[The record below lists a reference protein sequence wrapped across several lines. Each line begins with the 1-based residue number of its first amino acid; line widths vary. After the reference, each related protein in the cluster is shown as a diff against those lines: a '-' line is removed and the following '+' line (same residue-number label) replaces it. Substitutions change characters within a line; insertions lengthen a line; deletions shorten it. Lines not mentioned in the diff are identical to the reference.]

1 MDGFDIKKWISGIY
15 IFIMNLL
22 TRWVVRLKTDI
33 LNKNVTDM
41 IWPIAG
47 ISGIIVIGV
56 LGFTVNRVMELSKDM
71 IDVKNRVA
79 ALEEKFVGKD

>member
-41 IWPIAG
+41 IWPIVG
-47 ISGIIVIGV
+47 ITGIIVVGT
-56 LGFTVNRVMELSKDM
+56 LGFAVNKVMELSQDM

-79 ALEEKFVGKD
+79 ALEKNNAGDK